1 MGCGAFSKPNVVQPA
16 EQGGASKE
24 TVGGGGSKDA
34 AVGSAVANDPG
45 KDAGGPVGNEEGGGE
60 GPHGPAAGRRRRSG
74 VSASTVSAE
83 DRLNWKKPVHDKD
96 DSIKAMLRDIIKTNE
111 RLQVL
116 FGHLDEAETADVIMA
131 MYPGSFSPGDTI
143 IRQGDEGDA
152 FWIVESGQYEIFVY
166 RPPEGAAEKPT
177 PDGSPPLGDKVLSCT
192 KGACFG
198 ELALMYNAPRAAT
211 VKCKEAGKAWGLDRE
226 SFQMMVTTAES
237 TKKKKYEEFLTPR
250 RPLLISCLPMFR
262 HFGLRLLLPPGNKL
276 SALLPRPPPPSRQ
289 IPILKDLNHYEI
301 SQLSDMLEPQDH
313 KAGDVLMKQGDPG
326 DKSDWWW
333 SVLLRIAHLSF
344 YILESGVAKACLTGE
359 DGNEVVAKVYN
370 TPGEW
375 AQDHGPTVYASGDGC
390 RVLGLSKE
398 KFNRVLGPIRR
409 RLEAKMGDVGADMRI
424 SFGSRRSAS
433 RVAFD
438 RRPARPTL
446 DASGS
451 PSDLMGPSDEE
462 EEAPKTKLELLLR
475 QDTKAPQDLGPV
487 RDRRAGVSAP
497 QVSQYEAEHW
507 EKPVFD
513 KTQEEKDMIAKMIE
527 ENSKLQVLFGHL
539 QPAALSDVIMAMYP
553 KSVEAGTDVIKQG
566 DVGDAFYIVAE
577 GELHVHVRRPGEDE
591 SSKGAKVLELGP
603 GSLFGE
609 LALLYNAPRAA
620 TVTAVSDSKLWGLDA
635 DSFRLMLR
643 TAEAVEPKENEDFVN
658 NCEAFERAEL
668 AAVLERELFDG
679 DEVFARKGDVA
690 DRMFILE
697 DGAAIAFDEDLNE
710 LARLSNP
717 GSIMGEVGLL
727 AADGK
732 RRASLKAAGEGCS
745 VFTLDKDFSFD
756 RMLKP
761 LHDDMREAAMRYS
774 KDPLTE
780 A

>member
-16 EQGGASKE
+16 EQDGASK
-24 TVGGGGSKDA
+24 VAGGGEGNKDA
-34 AVGSAVANDPG
+34 AADSAVVSDSN
-45 KDAGGPVGNEEGGGE
+45 KDAGGPVGTEEGGE
-60 GPHGPAAGRRRRSG
+60 GGPQGPATGRRRRSG

-83 DRLNWKKPVHDKD
+83 DRMNWKKPVHEKD
-96 DSIKAMLRDIIKTNE
+96 DSTKDMLRDIIRTNE

-116 FGHLDEAETADVIMA
+116 FGHLDEAQTADVIMA

-166 RPPEGAAEKPT
+166 RPAEGAVEKPT
-177 PDGSPPLGDKVLSCT
+177 PDGSLSLGDKVLSCT

-237 TKKKKYEEFLTPR
+237 TRKKKYEEFLTP
-250 RPLLISCLPMFR
+250 
-262 HFGLRLLLPPGNKL
+262 
-276 SALLPRPPPPSRQ
+276 

-313 KAGDVLMKQGDPG
+313 KAGDILMRQGDPG
-326 DKSDWWW
+326 DN
-333 SVLLRIAHLSF
+333 F
-344 YILESGVAKACLTGE
+344 YILESGVAKACLTGD

-370 TPGEW
+370 SPGDYFGEL
-375 AQDHGPTVYASGDGC
+375 ALLTSAPRRATVYASGDGC

-409 RLEAKMGDVGADMRI
+409 RLEAKMGDYPQYADIIRQQAECEP
-424 SFGSRRSAS
+424 S
-433 RVAFD
+433 
-438 RRPARPTL
+438 
-446 DASGS
+446 S

-513 KTQEEKDMIAKMIE
+513 KTQEEKNMIAKMIE

-553 KSVEAGTDVIKQG
+553 KSVEAGTDVIEQG

-620 TVTAVSDSKLWGLDA
+620 TVTAVSDSKVDGLWGLDA

-643 TAEAVEPKENEDFVN
+643 TAEAIEPKENEDFVN
-658 NCEAFERAEL
+658 NCEAFAKLNRFERAEL
-668 AAVLERELFDG
+668 AAVLDRELFDG

-745 VFTLDKDFSFD
+745 VFTLDKDSFD

-761 LHDDMREAAMRYS
+761 LHDDMREVAMRYS

-780 A
+780 G